1 MEARKHITWE
11 DLGGGS
17 GVGCVCGGGG
27 ALTQKMGMNC
37 NEARKHI
44 TWEDLGGGS
53 GVGCVGGWV
62 GGRGGTH
69 SKDGHEL

>member
-1 MEARKHITWE
+1 ME
-11 DLGGGS
+11 
-17 GVGCVCGGGG
+17 GG

-53 GVGCVGGWV
+53 GVGCMCGWV
-62 GGRGGTH
+62 G
-69 SKDGHEL
+69 